1 MFKIKDL
8 VSFAVNKNT
17 LLMRYAAVLMA
28 ILFITAIFPRNRFN
42 YDYEQG
48 KPWKYENLYAP
59 FKFTIKKLPDSL
71 RIEKERAEQNV
82 IPFYRL
88 DPLAEQQAKE
98 MFRQKIAEQFYVMR
112 HDSGVVYKKVDSI
125 RLVKTARAMLDTFYK
140 RGIIVLDDQHKES
153 KTKEINLLVDNKSST
168 RSLGDFY
175 SNITNLCRLA
185 GTSISDL
192 GINNGQFVT
201 ATLCDVLKAN
211 IAFDKDQTQKAIDNA
226 LRDIVNTAGLVQQNE
241 LIITQGSIV
250 SNEHYRI
257 LETLKNT
264 YQDNQLTDLKETR
277 LGKYKTDLG
286 YFILTLIVIGTFVLF
301 VQIVQPTIFYNSRQL
316 VFVLSA
322 IVLFL
327 YLVRTMVIWQQ
338 VSHNKVS
345 LYILPFCIIPIVMR
359 NFFGMRIAHY
369 THFTILLLTGFI
381 VPLGFEF
388 LFLHFMAGML
398 AIILSERTY
407 YWSQFFVTTGFIVL
421 CYTACYTGLLLI
433 QGVDFNTLKL
443 EPYGWL
449 LVNGF
454 LTLLAYPLIP
464 LFEKLFGFVSSIT
477 LAELS
482 DLNRPL
488 IKQLYE
494 RAPGTFWHSLQVS
507 GLAEAACSEIH
518 ANAMLAKV
526 GALYHDIGKMKNPAY
541 FIENQKTEINPHDE
555 LKPMESARIISDHVM
570 QGVAMAKAERL
581 PNILIDFIRTHHGN
595 TRIEFFYQRYLKERA
610 ADDRLDEEAF
620 RYPGPLPYSKE
631 TAVVMMADSIDAAS
645 RSLKNPTDEDIDKLV
660 DYIIDNKI
668 KQNQFINCD
677 ISFKDI
683 VAVRKVFKK
692 QLRSIYHLRISYP
705 DAEKK

>member
-1 MFKIKDL
+1 MLRIKDI
-8 VSFAVNKNT
+8 VMFAVNKNA
-17 LLMRYAAVLMA
+17 LLMRYMTVLAVV
-28 ILFITAIFPRNRFN
+28 FIITSIFPRNRFN
-42 YDYEQG
+42 YDYELG

-59 FKFTIKKLPDSL
+59 FKFTIQKLPDSL
-71 RIEKERAEQNV
+71 NSEKERATNRV
-82 IPFYRL
+82 VPFYRL
-88 DPLAEQQAKE
+88 DPLVEIRAKGRFEEAMAQQ
-98 MFRQKIAEQFYVMR
+98 FRIMR
-112 HDSGVVYKKVDSI
+112 YDSGIVYKKNDSI
-125 RLVKTARAMLDTFYK
+125 LLAKTAHAILDTFYK
-140 RGIIVLDDQHKES
+140 RGIVVLDNRHKE
-153 KTKEINLLVDNKSST
+153 KKIKEINFLTDNKSTT
-168 RSLGDFY
+168 RRLSDFY
-175 SNITNLCRLA
+175 VNITNLCRLA
-185 GTSISDL
+185 GTSINDL
-192 GINNGQFVT
+192 GLVNGQSFT
-201 ATLCDVLKAN
+201 SALCNTLEAN
-211 IAFDKDQTQKAIDNA
+211 IIFDEERTQKAISNA
-226 LRDIVNTAGLVQQNE
+226 LNDIIDKEGIVQQNE
-241 LIITQGSIV
+241 LVITQGNIV
-250 SNEHYRI
+250 NNEKFKI

-264 YQDNQLTDLKETR
+264 YQTNPSSSLDKSF
-277 LGKYKTDLG
+277 LGSYQSDLG
-286 YFILTLIVIGTFVLF
+286 YFILTLIVISTFVLF
-301 VQIVQPTIFYNSRQL
+301 VRLVQPAIFHNSRHL

-327 YLVRTMVIWQQ
+327 YLVKGMVVWQQ
-338 VSHNKVS
+338 VSANKLS
-345 LYILPFCIIPIVMR
+345 LYVIPFCIVPIIMR
-359 NFFGMRIAHY
+359 NFFGMRVAHY

-388 LFLHFMAGML
+388 LFLHFVAGML

-407 YWSQFFVTTGFIVL
+407 YWSQFFITTGFIVL
-421 CYTACYTGLLLI
+421 CYIACYTGLLLI
-433 QGVDFNTLKL
+433 QGMNWHIV
-443 EPYGWL
+443 PYGWL

-464 LFEKLFGFVSSIT
+464 LFEKIFGFVSNIT

-482 DLNRPL
+482 ALDWPL

-494 RAPGTFWHSLQVS
+494 KAPGTFWHSLQVS
-507 GLAEAACSEIH
+507 GLAEAACSEIG

-555 LKPMESARIISDHVM
+555 LKPIDSARIISDHVM

-581 PNILIDFIRTHHGN
+581 PNVLIDFIRTHHGN
-595 TRIEFFYQRYLKERA
+595 TRIEFFYQRYLKEIG
-610 ADDRLDEEAF
+610 ADDRINEEAF

-645 RSLKNPTDEDIDKLV
+645 RSLKNPTDEDIEKLV

-677 ISFKDI
+677 ISFKDV

-705 DAEKK
+705 ESK